1 MINTGFI
8 FSLIATL
15 VTLGGLC
22 VAFGVLKAKIAEN
35 TKVNDEQKT
44 LLGGC
49 ITRQEMV
56 DAIQRG
62 DGNLA
67 AAIKRSDDLLS
78 FMQKRA
84 EEDRTRGD
92 GQYRELYGIIN
103 VHGERIAS
111 LETSQT
117 QLFKTLDKL
126 ETTVANGF
134 RELRQEMKELRDSV
148 NSRV

>member
-1 MINTGFI
+1 MINSGFV
-8 FSLIATL
+8 FSLIAAA

-22 VAFGVLKAKIAEN
+22 VAFGVLKAKIAES
-35 TKVNDEQKT
+35 TKVNEAQQAS
-44 LLGGC
+44 LGGC
-49 ITRQEMV
+49 VTRQEMV
-56 DAIQRG
+56 EAIQRS
-62 DGNLA
+62 DEKLA
-67 AAIKRSDDLLS
+67 AAIKRSDDLLT

-84 EEDRTRGD
+84 EEDRARGD
-92 GQYRELYGIIN
+92 GQYKELYGIIN

-126 ETTVANGF
+126 EATVANGF

-148 NSRV
+148 NSKV